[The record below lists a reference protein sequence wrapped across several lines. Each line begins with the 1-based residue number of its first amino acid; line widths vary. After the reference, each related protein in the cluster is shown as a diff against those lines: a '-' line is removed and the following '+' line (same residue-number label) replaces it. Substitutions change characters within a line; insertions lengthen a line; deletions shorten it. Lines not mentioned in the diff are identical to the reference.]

1 VYAQYNGTLHFS
13 HKAETYGT
21 VGVWLMASAI
31 LLVLV
36 PVFIIYRNKQNEV
49 REFSEFMNVN
59 KSVSNYFNRSGDES
73 KLELTDI
80 RQTTKDESFK
90 NVAKRI

>member
-1 VYAQYNGTLHFS
+1 LHFS
-13 HKAETYGT
+13 NKAKTYGN
-21 VGVWLMASAI
+21 VGVWLMATVI

-36 PVFIIYRNKQNEV
+36 PVFIKYKYKQNEG
-49 REFSEFMNVN
+49 REFSDFMNVN

-80 RQTTKDESFK
+80 RNTTKEESFK